1 MHAPYDAVL
10 FDLLTGLL
18 DSWSLW
24 NSVASDETKGRKW
37 RDAYLRRTYATG
49 AYRPYEE
56 LVGDAASEIGLPR
69 ELAATL
75 ACRYSELRPW
85 PEVREV
91 LTVLRENLPLGVV
104 TNCSDDLAFRAA
116 ACTGIKFDI
125 LVSAERAGFYKP
137 DPHPYRLAL
146 DELGLGANRCLFVA
160 GSPYDLV
167 GTARVGLPTYWHNR
181 LGLALPRD
189 AAPPMAQGS
198 SLAPL
203 VEIALG
209 NGRRTA
215 VH

>member
-1 MHAPYDAVL
+1 MHAQYDAVL

-18 DSWSLW
+18 DSWALW
-24 NSVASDETKGRKW
+24 NSVASDETKGRTW

-49 AYRPYEE
+49 PYRPYEE
-56 LVGDAASEIGLPR
+56 LVGDAASEVGLPR
-69 ELAATL
+69 ELSGAL
-75 ACRYSELRPW
+75 ARRYGELRPW
-85 PEVREV
+85 REVPEVLAALHEK
-91 LTVLRENLPLGVV
+91 LPLGVV

-116 ACTGIKFDI
+116 ACVGIKFDI

-137 DPHPYRLAL
+137 DPHPYQMAL
-146 DELGLGANRCLFVA
+146 DELGLRADRCLFVA
-160 GSPYDLV
+160 GSPYDLI

-189 AAPPMAQGS
+189 ATPPMAQGS

-209 NGRRTA
+209 EDR
-215 VH
+215 